1 MSLFKKKIPT
11 LEEQISRLSPKCRE
25 LTDEESRL
33 VNGGGPSVWDTYNGT
48 GCPYEYTTV
57 PKDPPAETTT
67 PASNTPANKTTEI
80 AETTATDTT
89 NQTPEQ
95 ETGNATS
102 SPTSISTPV
111 SQTPIADYVRK
122 VVNTAF
128 ELQKKNFGKE
138 YIEMD
143 YQGQHILVARAGNAK
158 SIEQAAQ
165 YYFTTG
171 KDGVIGNKVVD
182 AIAVADENGNII
194 HKFSN
199 DDAIRAYEKILNN
212 KKGTVYFIYT
222 YSAEWSENQSYQIC
236 ERPTINDD
244 IYFLMNSGCKVK
256 VYDGYYGRP
265 AGTKENIKKALED
278 SDSIGIIFSG
288 HGHEWGGISTSDGKS
303 IYPSEINS
311 YNISDNLDLIIFEN
325 CYQKGSEK
333 GIDDNIRKW
342 KNVFS
347 PGVNIVGWEDTLSV
361 FETIMFNDLVFF
373 DRQDKNLRGYL
384 KTLINDCDKKNAY

>member
-1 MSLFKKKIPT
+1 MSLFKKRFPT

-67 PASNTPANKTTEI
+67 PTTSTPANKTTEI
-80 AETTATDTT
+80 AESTATDTT

-122 VVNTAF
+122 VINTAF

-158 SIEQAAQ
+158 SIEQASQ
-165 YYFTTG
+165 YYFSSG
-171 KDGVIGNKVVD
+171 KKFIDSLVIADSKGNL
-182 AIAVADENGNII
+182 I

-199 DDAIRAYEKILNN
+199 DDAIKTYEQQLNPRLEENIDWWKEIEDCVDLKIGLRADFKSNFYNLFNVGATLNIVSIDSEYPDCFTSGIEVYAALGNEGAEVFALGGKYEKVAYGNAPFALLEYGNEYEFTSYAQYN
-212 KKGTVYFIYT
+212 TKGDIAFGTCV
-222 YSAEWSENQSYQIC
+222 S
-236 ERPTINDD
+236 PTIHLDEVLD
-244 IYFLMNSGCKVK
+244 L
-256 VYDGYYGRP
+256 
-265 AGTKENIKKALED
+265 TKKFIKK
-278 SDSIGIIFSG
+278 IGF
-288 HGHEWGGISTSDGKS
+288 
-303 IYPSEINS
+303 
-311 YNISDNLDLIIFEN
+311 
-325 CYQKGSEK
+325 
-333 GIDDNIRKW
+333 
-342 KNVFS
+342 
-347 PGVNIVGWEDTLSV
+347 
-361 FETIMFNDLVFF
+361 
-373 DRQDKNLRGYL
+373 
-384 KTLINDCDKKNAY
+384 

>member
-1 MSLFKKKIPT
+1 MSLFKKKFPT

-57 PKDPPAETTT
+57 PKDPPAETT
-67 PASNTPANKTTEI
+67 PIANTPSSKTSEI
-80 AETTATDTT
+80 PETTATDTT

-102 SPTSISTPV
+102 SPTSISTSV

-122 VVNTAF
+122 VVNAAF

-182 AIAVADENGNII
+182 TIAIADENGNII
-194 HKFSN
+194 HKFSSDN
-199 DDAIRAYEKILNN
+199 AITAYETLMCK
-212 KKGTVYFIYT
+212 
-222 YSAEWSENQSYQIC
+222 NQS
-236 ERPTINDD
+236 
-244 IYFLMNSGCKVK
+244 LK
-256 VYDGYYGRP
+256 
-265 AGTKENIKKALED
+265 
-278 SDSIGIIFSG
+278 SD
-288 HGHEWGGISTSDGKS
+288 
-303 IYPSEINS
+303 
-311 YNISDNLDLIIFEN
+311 L
-325 CYQKGSEK
+325 
-333 GIDDNIRKW
+333 
-342 KNVFS
+342 
-347 PGVNIVGWEDTLSV
+347 
-361 FETIMFNDLVFF
+361 FNDLENLGNLLGFTSFALDNAILGNASSVLSVCTILNDLYEMNENPNSCGAYDIVTDFISLFGPIGLYTSIEMSNVHQQFHELEPVLQDNYKDYRLNQFNKIYSANDYTNF
-373 DRQDKNLRGYL
+373 D
-384 KTLINDCDKKNAY
+384 LINDCVHEDVKCIWNNLIGGIKS

>member
-1 MSLFKKKIPT
+1 MSLLKKRFPT

-67 PASNTPANKTTEI
+67 STASNTPVSKTSEI
-80 AETTATDTT
+80 PETTATDTA

-143 YQGQHILVARAGNAK
+143 YQGQHILVARVGNAK

-165 YYFTTG
+165 YYFATG
-171 KDGVIGNKVVD
+171 KNGVIGNKVVD

-194 HKFSN
+194 HRFSN
-199 DDAIRAYEKILNN
+199 DDAIRAYELEKDSLDLAKTKGVNSIDWWKEIEDCIDLKIGLRDEAKINISN
-212 KKGTVYFIYT
+212 VFNMGFSINLLSKD
-222 YSAEWSENQSYQIC
+222 SEYPDC
-236 ERPTINDD
+236 FTCGVEG
-244 IYFLMNSGCKVK
+244 FF
-256 VYDGYYGRP
+256 
-265 AGTKENIKKALED
+265 
-278 SDSIGIIFSG
+278 SIGNDVVDVLSY
-288 HGHEWGGISTSDGKS
+288 GGKYEKVVYASAPFELIGYGNEFQLTPYAEYNTRGDISISFGIPFISPTVHLD
-303 IYPSEINS
+303 EI
-311 YNISDNLDLIIFEN
+311 LDLIV
-325 CYQKGSEK
+325 KG
-333 GIDDNIRKW
+333 
-342 KNVFS
+342 KNNV
-347 PGVNIVGWEDTLSV
+347 W
-361 FETIMFNDLVFF
+361 
-373 DRQDKNLRGYL
+373 
-384 KTLINDCDKKNAY
+384 

>member
-1 MSLFKKKIPT
+1 MSLFKKRFPT

-25 LTDEESRL
+25 LTEEESRL
-33 VNGGGPSVWDTYNGT
+33 LNGGGPSVWDTYNGS

-67 PASNTPANKTTEI
+67 PASNTPDSKTSEI
-80 AETTATDTT
+80 LESTATDTS

-182 AIAVADENGNII
+182 TIAIADENGNII

-199 DDAIRAYEKILNN
+199 DDAIRAYELELNPGRGSLSHSQWMDVSKNLNNISKNLDTLIKELDSSNGNIENVSETIKDSAKQYLSKDFGSQIEDIQNLSNNLTSIKNEIDSLERNDFKSNIDSNIYAWTYPFVSKKITLGSMYFNAKQSGDYDSQEGTILHEVTHHFSVLGTFDITYNN
-212 KKGTVYFIYT
+212 KKMIELNDSGLISKSRNANNWEYFY
-222 YSAEWSENQSYQIC
+222 E
-236 ERPTINDD
+236 
-244 IYFLMNSGCKVK
+244 K
-256 VYDGYYGRP
+256 
-265 AGTKENIKKALED
+265 
-278 SDSIGIIFSG
+278 IF
-288 HGHEWGGISTSDGKS
+288 
-303 IYPSEINS
+303 N
-311 YNISDNLDLIIFEN
+311 
-325 CYQKGSEK
+325 
-333 GIDDNIRKW
+333 
-342 KNVFS
+342 
-347 PGVNIVGWEDTLSV
+347 
-361 FETIMFNDLVFF
+361 
-373 DRQDKNLRGYL
+373 
-384 KTLINDCDKKNAY
+384 

>member
-1 MSLFKKKIPT
+1 MRLLKKRFPT

-80 AETTATDTT
+80 AETTATDTA

-194 HKFSN
+194 HKFSSDN
-199 DDAIRAYEKILNN
+199 AITAYETLMCK
-212 KKGTVYFIYT
+212 
-222 YSAEWSENQSYQIC
+222 NQS
-236 ERPTINDD
+236 
-244 IYFLMNSGCKVK
+244 LK
-256 VYDGYYGRP
+256 
-265 AGTKENIKKALED
+265 
-278 SDSIGIIFSG
+278 SD
-288 HGHEWGGISTSDGKS
+288 
-303 IYPSEINS
+303 
-311 YNISDNLDLIIFEN
+311 L
-325 CYQKGSEK
+325 
-333 GIDDNIRKW
+333 
-342 KNVFS
+342 
-347 PGVNIVGWEDTLSV
+347 
-361 FETIMFNDLVFF
+361 FNDLENLGNLLGFTSFALDNAILGKASSVLSVCTILNDLNEMNENPNSCGVYDIVTDFISLFGPIGLYTSIEMSNVHQQIHELEPILQDNYKDYRLNQFNKIYSANDYTNF
-373 DRQDKNLRGYL
+373 D
-384 KTLINDCDKKNAY
+384 LINDSVYEDVKCIWNNLIGGIKS

>member
-1 MSLFKKKIPT
+1 MSLFKKKFPT

-158 SIEQAAQ
+158 SIEQASQ
-165 YYFTTG
+165 YYFSSG
-171 KDGVIGNKVVD
+171 KKFINSLVIADSKGNL
-182 AIAVADENGNII
+182 I

-199 DDAIRAYEKILNN
+199 DDAIKTYEQQLNPRL
-212 KKGTVYFIYT
+212 
-222 YSAEWSENQSYQIC
+222 E
-236 ERPTINDD
+236 
-244 IYFLMNSGCKVK
+244 
-256 VYDGYYGRP
+256 
-265 AGTKENIKKALED
+265 ENIDWWKEIEDCVDLKIGLRADYKSNFYALLEY
-278 SDSIGIIFSG
+278 GN
-288 HGHEWGGISTSDGKS
+288 EYEIS
-303 IYPSEINS
+303 N
-311 YNISDNLDLIIFEN
+311 
-325 CYQKGSEK
+325 
-333 GIDDNIRKW
+333 
-342 KNVFS
+342 
-347 PGVNIVGWEDTLSV
+347 
-361 FETIMFNDLVFF
+361 
-373 DRQDKNLRGYL
+373 
-384 KTLINDCDKKNAY
+384 